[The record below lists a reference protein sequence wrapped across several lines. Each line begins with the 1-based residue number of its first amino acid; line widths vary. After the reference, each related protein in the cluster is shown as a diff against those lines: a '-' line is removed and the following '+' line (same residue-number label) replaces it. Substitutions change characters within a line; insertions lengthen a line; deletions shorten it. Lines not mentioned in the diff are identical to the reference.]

1 MRPPSIPLVV
11 VALASIISIAAAP
24 LTAQT
29 QAGEVEGISV
39 ESIRGSVRVFRGY
52 TNGNVL
58 AVPTSAGAL
67 LVDAQSA
74 KRVAEL
80 DSALRSAGI
89 RDVQVVVTTHYHGDH
104 LEGNAHWRA
113 AGARVL
119 AHANVTKQ
127 AVKDTNIADFGW
139 HRTAAS
145 PTALP
150 TTSVGDSTRFVLGA
164 DTIYLLHA
172 PRAHTDGDLLVWI
185 PARNVLHT
193 GDIVELGAFPFLD
206 RWGGGTLDGMIAAV
220 DRILRIADDETLIVP
235 GHGATANR
243 NRVFAYRAML
253 VTIRDRVAAMVRSGM
268 SLDAVLAAAPLAE
281 FAGEN
286 GGERAA
292 RRFTWLVYYDL
303 SPLRK

>member
-1 MRPPSIPLVV
+1 ML
-11 VALASIISIAAAP
+11 AAP
-24 LTAQT
+24 LRAQT
-29 QAGEVEGISV
+29 QAGDVEGISV
-39 ESIRGSVRVFRGY
+39 ESLRGSARVFRGY
-52 TNGNVL
+52 ANGNVL
-58 AVPTSAGAL
+58 ALPTSAGTL
-67 LVDAQSA
+67 LVDGQSA

-80 DSALRSAGI
+80 DSALRAAGI

-127 AVKDTNIADFGW
+127 AMKDTNIAVFGW
-139 HRTAAS
+139 HRTAANPS
-145 PTALP
+145 ALP
-150 TTSVGDSTRFVLGA
+150 TTTVADSTRFVLGA

-185 PARNVLHT
+185 PGRHVLHT

-206 RWGGGTLDGMIAAV
+206 CWGGGTLDGMIAAT
-220 DRILRIADDETLIVP
+220 DRILRIANDETLIVP
-235 GHGATANR
+235 GHGPTATR
-243 NRVFAYRAML
+243 SRVVAYRAML
-253 VTIRDRVAAMVRSGM
+253 VTVRERVSVMVRSGM
-268 SLDAVLAAAPLAE
+268 SLEAVLAAAPLAE
-281 FAGEN
+281 FAAEN

-303 SPLRK
+303 SGR